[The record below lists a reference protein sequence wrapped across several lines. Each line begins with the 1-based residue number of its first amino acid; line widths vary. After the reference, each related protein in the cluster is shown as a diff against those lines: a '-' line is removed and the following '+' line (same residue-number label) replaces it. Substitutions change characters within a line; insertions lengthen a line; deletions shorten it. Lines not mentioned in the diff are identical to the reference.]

1 MPQHD
6 VIIIGAGVSGLTAAV
21 HLQNE
26 GLDVK
31 ILEASNRSGGR
42 VKTDIVDGFILDHG
56 FQVLQTS
63 YPETR
68 RMIDFDAL
76 GLKNFY
82 PGALIRYNDKFHRF
96 ADPFRKPSGAFGTL
110 FNPLSNVGDKFKI
123 LALKNRFSR
132 FELKEIFNR
141 PEKSTI
147 DYLHDWNFSDSMIR
161 SFFRPFL
168 GGIFLDKELET
179 SSRMFRFAFKMF
191 SEGFAALPADGI
203 QAIPQQLELR
213 LKRDTISFN
222 TKVEKISR
230 KTAILENGEKLTA
243 RSFLI
248 ATDAPAAQKLAP
260 KTKVHTKGKSVTCV
274 YFATAKPP
282 VIGPILVLNGE
293 PYGWVNNLCVP
304 SVVHPHYAPHGRHL
318 VSVSILEDVSHLT
331 DEKLEYELKQELSK
345 WYNQE
350 VLYWKM
356 LKVYRI
362 PYALPSKETI
372 ELPKRNEIQ
381 QVKSGVYMCGDH
393 NYYGS
398 INGVMEN
405 ARIMAEAISWD
416 LALSK

>member
-1 MPQHD
+1 MPQYD

-26 GLDVK
+26 GLNVK
-31 ILEASNRSGGR
+31 IIEATNRAGGR
-42 VKTDIVDGFILDHG
+42 IKTDVVNGFLLDHG
-56 FQVLQTS
+56 FQVLQTA

-96 ADPFRKPSGAFGTL
+96 ADPFRKPGGAISTL
-110 FNPLSNVGDKFKI
+110 FNPISNTGDKLKV
-123 LALKNRFSR
+123 LALQNRFKR
-132 FELKEIFNR
+132 FDEKEIFKR

-147 DYLHDWNFSDSMIR
+147 DYLRDWNFSDNMVR

-168 GGIFLDKELET
+168 GGVFLDKELHT
-179 SSRMFRFAFKMF
+179 SSRMFRFIFKMF
-191 SEGFAALPADGI
+191 SEGYAALPAEGM

-213 LKRDTISFN
+213 LKRDSILFN

-243 RSFLI
+243 RAFLI

-260 KTKVHTKGKSVTCV
+260 KTKVNTKGKSVTCM
-274 YFATAKPP
+274 YFEAAKPP
-282 VIGPILVLNGE
+282 VINPILVLNGE
-293 PYGWVNNLCVP
+293 PFGLVNNLCVP

-318 VSVSILEDVSHLT
+318 VSVTILEDVSDMT
-331 DEKLEYELKQELSK
+331 DEKLESEVKMELSK

-350 VLYWKM
+350 VLYWKA
-356 LKVYRI
+356 LRTYRI
-362 PYALPSKETI
+362 PYALPAKESI
-372 ELPKRNEIQ
+372 DLPNRNDIQ
-381 QVKSGVYMCGDH
+381 QVKRGVYMCGDH

-405 ARIMAEAISWD
+405 ARITAEAISWE